1 MPAQKI
7 GKDDIVRK
15 ALLVFK
21 EQGYHHTTM
30 AHIGNAC
37 GLLKG
42 SLYHHFASK
51 EQLMEAVL
59 THLNQYY
66 EKKIFQITDNTE
78 LAPAHKLTFL
88 IEQSVEIFLTQRM
101 GCLMATIGMETTPI
115 RPSFS
120 SQIQHFFSS
129 WAQCMEHILIELGY
143 QLPMASAMAWQ
154 SVAEI
159 EGGLLLAQVF
169 QNDGF
174 LHNAHKN
181 VYNRFL
187 NKSL

>member
-1 MPAQKI
+1 MPTQKI
-7 GKDDIVRK
+7 GKEDIVRN

-30 AHIGNAC
+30 SDIGKAC

-42 SLYHHFASK
+42 SLYHHFSGK

-59 THLNQYY
+59 ENLNQYY
-66 EKKIFQITDNTE
+66 EKKIFQIADNPD
-78 LAPAHKLTFL
+78 LAPADKLRYL
-88 IEQSVEIFLTQRM
+88 IEKSVEIFLTQRV
-101 GCLMATIGMETTPI
+101 GCLMASIGLETTPI

-120 SQIQHFFSS
+120 AEIQRFFTS
-129 WAQCMEHILIELGY
+129 WAQCMESILTELGHPHA
-143 QLPMASAMAWQ
+143 QVATMAWQ
-154 SVAEI
+154 SVAEV

-169 QNDGF
+169 QDDTY

-181 VYNRFL
+181 IYNRFL
-187 NKSL
+187 NNSL